1 MNDPRTT
8 REALIAEAIG
18 DLGLLIG
25 QAQALLPLMNGAR
38 EALVEA
44 HGQLLREAAAQRAS
58 FEQQLAQVGDRAKT
72 QVVGHVV
79 ARADELY
86 RRKLREQEGIAREA
100 VRALLAEEVDRAAQ
114 RLAATH
120 CEPSAGKGRPYEA
133 VLSHLAVAVA
143 SSALTWMLMTWIAAK

>member
-8 REALIAEAIG
+8 REALIAEALG

-25 QAQALLPLMNGAR
+25 QTHALLPLMNGAR
-38 EALVEA
+38 EALVDA

-72 QVVGHVV
+72 QVVDHVV

-100 VRALLAEEVDRAAQ
+100 VRALLAEEVDQAAQ
-114 RLAATH
+114 RLAATRR
-120 CEPSAGKGRPYEA
+120 ELSVSKDRLFEA

-143 SSALTWMLMTWIAAK
+143 GSALTWMLMTWIAVK